1 MEEPIIISPDTKYI
15 AIEGPVGS
23 GKTSLAKKLADH
35 LEGKLILEQPETNPF
50 LENFYKDPRSNA
62 LPTELSFLFQR
73 SKLLEDINQED
84 LFSNISI
91 TDFIFDKD
99 NIFTEINLTH
109 EEIDLYKKV
118 KDSLKVSHPSPDLVV
133 YLQAPVEVLLSRI
146 RMRSPSVDLLIDS
159 SYLEKIADS
168 YAKFFYYYEGSPL
181 LVVNAENIDPIHNDD
196 HFDMLFSELKNVKF
210 VKHFFNNTAAAFS

>member
-1 MEEPIIISPDTKYI
+1 MEQSIIINPETKYI

-23 GKTSLAKKLADH
+23 GKTSLAKKMANH
-35 LEGKLILEQPETNPF
+35 LDGKLILEQPETNPF

-84 LFSNISI
+84 LFTNINI
-91 TDFIFDKD
+91 TDFIFEKD
-99 NIFTEINLTH
+99 NIFTEINLTQ
-109 EEIDLYKKV
+109 EEIELFKNV

-146 RMRSPSVDLLIDS
+146 RMRSPSVDLLIDG

-168 YAKFFYYYEGSPL
+168 YAKYFYYYDDSPL
-181 LVVNAENIDPIHNDD
+181 FIVNAENIDPINNDD
-196 HFDMLFSELKNVKF
+196 HFEMLFSELQNVKF
-210 VKHFFNNTAAAFS
+210 GKHFFNNTAAAFS

>member
-1 MEEPIIISPDTKYI
+1 MR
-15 AIEGPVGS
+15 V
-23 GKTSLAKKLADH
+23 
-35 LEGKLILEQPETNPF
+35 F
-50 LENFYKDPRSNA
+50 KDPRSNA

-73 SKLLEDINQED
+73 SKLLDDINQDD
-84 LFSNISI
+84 LFTSISI

-109 EEIDLYKKV
+109 EEADLFKKV
-118 KDSLKVSHPSPDLVV
+118 KDSLKVIHPSPDLVV

-146 RMRSPSVDLLIDS
+146 RMRSPSIDLLIDA

-168 YAKFFYYYEGSPL
+168 YAKYFYYYEESPL

-196 HFDMLFSELKNVKF
+196 HFEMLFSELKNVKHG
-210 VKHFFNNTAAAFS
+210 KYFFNNTAAAFS